1 MFAVKWVLNY
11 QLLLRKKDILE
22 LLSLKGLEK
31 LFNESSLN
39 RETEFQVGSMLS
51 VEPDMRLDPIT
62 LRS

>member
-11 QLLLRKKDILE
+11 QLLGKKDILE

-39 RETEFQVGSMLS
+39 RETESQVGSMLS
-51 VEPDMRLDPIT
+51 VEPDMGLDPIT